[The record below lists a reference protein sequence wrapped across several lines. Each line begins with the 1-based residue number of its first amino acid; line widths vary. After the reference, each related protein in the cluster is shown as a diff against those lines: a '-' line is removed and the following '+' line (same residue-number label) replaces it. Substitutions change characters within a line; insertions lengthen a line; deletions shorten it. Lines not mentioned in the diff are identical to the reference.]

1 MSADRTEPGAKARWT
16 VRAEQTVTIT
26 FEVAAE
32 DPFDRDALVA
42 GYLALRRTSPNSGA
56 ADIMDAF
63 FGYAT
68 PASVSIVK
76 TEPGPWRITSA
87 EAVPDAE

>member
-1 MSADRTEPGAKARWT
+1 MATDAPATARWL
-16 VRAEQTVTIT
+16 VQAEQTVTIT
-26 FEVAAE
+26 FEVAAG
-32 DPFDRDALVA
+32 DPYDRDALVA
-42 GYLALRRTSPNSGA
+42 GYLALRRTSPSTGA
-56 ADIMDAF
+56 AGIMDAF

-87 EAVPDAE
+87 EAVPDGG